1 MAAAGKPI
9 IVFGMILVL
18 IGAVMIVA
26 GRAHLPLGR
35 LPGDFTWRG
44 KHSVVYF
51 PLATSILI
59 SLVLTL
65 LFWVINR
72 LSR

>member
-1 MAAAGKPI
+1 MTELGK
-9 IVFGMILVL
+9 VL
-18 IGAVMIVA
+18 ILFAILLAVIGIVLVIA

-44 KHSVVYF
+44 KHSAVYF
-51 PLATSILI
+51 PLGTSILL

-65 LFWVINR
+65 IFWLIGR
-72 LSR
+72 LTR